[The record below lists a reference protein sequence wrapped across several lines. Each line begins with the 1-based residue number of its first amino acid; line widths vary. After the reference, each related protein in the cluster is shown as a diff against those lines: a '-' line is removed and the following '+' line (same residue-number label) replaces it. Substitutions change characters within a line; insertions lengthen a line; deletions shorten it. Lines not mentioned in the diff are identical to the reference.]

1 MVYGPIP
8 YAIEQGIFR
17 VLSGKNCQETGKHS
31 KFKLNILDA
40 RGVSSTGSL
49 DPRCM
54 RRSFEFYFDFISPFG
69 YLASLRVDDLAT
81 RHQRECR
88 WQSMLLG
95 ISVLKVMGMQPITQ
109 IPLKGDYLRIDL
121 ERYLRRH
128 KLTLARTRDTA
139 PSNPIPAGRT
149 FHWIDQYDQTLAKK
163 VAKAIL
169 DAYWRQGEDIGSPET
184 MIAIARARWRRRGW
198 AATRLRQRRS
208 RPLAARCCR
217 PLAGAGG
224 VRIAFLHRRQRTV
237 LRLGEDETRGRVAQL
252 RRLVIHDRQLT
263 AARPAN

>member
-1 MVYGPIP
+1 
-8 YAIEQGIFR
+8 
-17 VLSGKNCQETGKHS
+17 
-31 KFKLNILDA
+31 
-40 RGVSSTGSL
+40 
-49 DPRCM
+49 M

-81 RHQRECR
+81 GHQRECR
-88 WQSMLLG
+88 WQAMLLG
-95 ISVLKVMGMQPITQ
+95 ISVLKVMGMQPLTQ

-128 KLTLARTRDTA
+128 KLTLARTRDTG

-184 MIAIARARWRRRGW
+184 VMGCNEASPAAKPTACCALLSTARWRWGCSDRLSSSSTANRSSAWRRWNSWKSGSAP
-198 AATRLRQRRS
+198 AAGD
-208 RPLAARCCR
+208 P
-217 PLAGAGG
+217 
-224 VRIAFLHRRQRTV
+224 
-237 LRLGEDETRGRVAQL
+237 
-252 RRLVIHDRQLT
+252 
-263 AARPAN
+263 